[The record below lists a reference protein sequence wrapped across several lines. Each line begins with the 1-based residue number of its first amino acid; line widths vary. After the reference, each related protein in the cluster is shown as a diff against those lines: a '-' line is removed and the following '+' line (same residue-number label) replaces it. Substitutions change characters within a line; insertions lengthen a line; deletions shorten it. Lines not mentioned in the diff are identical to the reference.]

1 MRCNF
6 SPVTSYCLLIFSCT
20 GNCNYSF
27 SMKFMQSIL
36 NFRYS
41 TFQYSSIEKTENQK
55 YLTQISGIVNSEKKI
70 KEVAN
75 NF

>member
-6 SPVTSYCLLIFSCT
+6 SLVTSDCLLIFSCNGK

-36 NFRYS
+36 NFKYS

-70 KEVAN
+70 K
-75 NF
+75 